1 MKIKK
6 LGYLNRALALYMILL
21 TFLHAI
27 MSSYIDVRVFN
38 MSFELEGTDCMPS
51 VNGGYL
57 VIRFE
62 DKEVGMVS
70 VPSPIFAD
78 RHRDSINQN
87 FDDFED
93 DSGNQYSVFVSS
105 SNVGVDWTVTVSND
119 TDESLLEENLEVEYI
134 ANDF

>member
-1 MKIKK
+1 
-6 LGYLNRALALYMILL
+6 
-21 TFLHAI
+21 
-27 MSSYIDVRVFN
+27 

-51 VNGGYL
+51 ISGGYL
-57 VIRFE
+57 VIKFDDNE
-62 DKEVGMVS
+62 IGMVS

-93 DSGNQYSVFVSS
+93 KFGNQYSILVTS
-105 SNVGVDWTVTVSND
+105 SNVGVDWTVTVKNND
-119 TDESLLEENLEVEYI
+119 DESDLEEKLEVEYI